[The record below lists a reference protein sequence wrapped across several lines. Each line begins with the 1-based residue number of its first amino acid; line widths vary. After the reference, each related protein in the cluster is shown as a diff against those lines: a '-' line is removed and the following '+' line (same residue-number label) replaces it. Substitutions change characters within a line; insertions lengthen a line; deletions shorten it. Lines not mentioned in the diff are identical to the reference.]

1 MMDKKTIIIVIFSF
15 IIILLVGLYIFE
27 FQILNNP
34 DFVRTDGSFTD
45 WNNATNEYTLEEVF
59 QDEFFEKSQNIT
71 TIITFYDDSEH
82 LLGNVSVI
90 NETHNGK
97 LVVHAKVKLPMEPT
111 ITVFDSPDV
120 PEDTINIF

>member
-1 MMDKKTIIIVIFSF
+1 MDKKTIIIVIFSF
-15 IIILLVGLYIFE
+15 IIILLAGLYIFE
-27 FQILNNP
+27 IQNNP
-34 DFVRTDGSFTD
+34 EFVRTDGSFTD
-45 WNNATNEYTLEEVF
+45 WNNVTNEYTLEEIF

-71 TIITFYDDSEH
+71 TIITFYDGSDH

-111 ITVFDSPDV
+111 STEFDLLDV
-120 PEDTINIF
+120 PEHTINIF

>member
-1 MMDKKTIIIVIFSF
+1 MDKKTIIIVILSF
-15 IIILLVGLYIFE
+15 IIILLIGLYIFE
-27 FQILNNP
+27 IQTNP

-71 TIITFYDDSEH
+71 TIITFYDGSDH

-97 LVVHAKVKLPMEPT
+97 LVVYAKVKLPMEPT
-111 ITVFDSPDV
+111 TTVFDSPDV